1 MKDVLEQ
8 MKARLEELLSNKSWE
23 EDEDF
28 DFNALQDEI
37 DEMEYTV
44 QEYAGCPFHYNEEIL
59 YNKVRKLITQVKEE
73 AEFMD
78 EDAMLDMMFPNG
90 FDDEDEIF

>member
-1 MKDVLEQ
+1 MKDLFEQ
-8 MKARLEELLSNKSWE
+8 MKARLEDLLSNKYWE

-37 DEMEYTV
+37 TEMEYTV
-44 QEYAGCPFHYNEEIL
+44 QEYEGYPFHGNEESL
-59 YNKVRKLITQVKEE
+59 YNKVKKLIAQVKEE

-90 FDDEDEIF
+90 FDDEEELF